1 MVEAGI
7 VAVVTALWWASAVMC
22 RLRAP
27 AAPPAPPADIKLTG
41 LLASSDK
48 F

>member
-7 VAVVTALWWASAVMC
+7 VAVVTAFWWASALMC

-27 AAPPAPPADIKLTG
+27 EAPDAPPAETRLTG
-41 LLASSDK
+41 LLASSDR

>member
-27 AAPPAPPADIKLTG
+27 ALAAPPADTRLTG

>member
-7 VAVVTALWWASAVMC
+7 VAVVTALWWASAVKC

-27 AAPPAPPADIKLTG
+27 AAPAAPPADTRLTG